1 MSTEHF
7 TCFDINTIKVST
19 LIFNNQSSAPDAAGS
34 GKSQLYAKTD
44 GKIYKQFENQSETEI
59 VVIPT
64 APTQTVSTSDPD
76 GGSDGDIWYKYYE

>member
-1 MSTEHF
+1 MS
-7 TCFDINTIKVST
+7 N
-19 LIFNNQSSAPDAAGS
+19 LIFTAQSSSPAAIGS
-34 GKSQLYAKTD
+34 GKSQIYAKTD
-44 GKIYKQFENQSETEI
+44 GKIYKQVEDGAETEI